1 MKSIKCLKE
10 GNTLLYGAKINQIER
25 KPIDTFIMDS
35 KKSQK
40 AVCFP
45 EIEHI
50 LTTQLRTIGDEDHN
64 SNQLRYPIL
73 YSCLTDE
80 DYIANIRHGISHD
93 YTRYLLKS
101 SEIDAEE
108 EKENIMCTNKV
119 IRTTSIST
127 NLGDSKLTT
136 KATKIHHD

>member
-1 MKSIKCLKE
+1 MEGVKRPKE
-10 GNTLLYGAKINQIER
+10 GNTLLIGAKINQIER

-40 AVCFP
+40 AVCFK
-45 EIEHI
+45 EKEDI
-50 LTTQLRTIGDEDHN
+50 LTHELRTIGDEDHN

-80 DYIANIRHGISHD
+80 DYIANIRHGISCD

-101 SEIDAEE
+101 IEIDVEE
-108 EKENIMCTNKV
+108 EKENIMCTNNV
-119 IRTTSIST
+119 IRFTSIDT
-127 NLGDSKLTT
+127 NLGDSKLTKT
-136 KATKIHHD
+136 ASKIRRD

>member
-1 MKSIKCLKE
+1 MEGVECAKG
-10 GNTLLYGAKINQIER
+10 GNTLLIGAKINQIVH
-25 KPIDTFIMDS
+25 KPIDAFIMDS

-40 AVCFP
+40 AVCCP
-45 EIEHI
+45 EKEDI
-50 LTTQLRTIGDEDHN
+50 LTNELRNIGDEDRN

-108 EKENIMCTNKV
+108 EKENIMCTTKV
-119 IRTTSIST
+119 IRTTSIDT

-136 KATKIHHD
+136 KATKIRRD

>member
-1 MKSIKCLKE
+1 MEGVKRPKE
-10 GNTLLYGAKINQIER
+10 ENTLLIGAKINQIER

-40 AVCFP
+40 AVCFK
-45 EIEHI
+45 EKEDI
-50 LTTQLRTIGDEDHN
+50 LTHELRTIGDEDHN

-80 DYIANIRHGISHD
+80 DYIANIRHGISCD

-101 SEIDAEE
+101 IEIDVEE

-119 IRTTSIST
+119 IRFTSIDT
-127 NLGDSKLTT
+127 NLGDPKLTKT
-136 KATKIHHD
+136 ASKIRRD

>member
-1 MKSIKCLKE
+1 MESIECPNE
-10 GNTLLYGAKINQIER
+10 ETTLRIGAKINQIER

-35 KKSQK
+35 KKSQT

-45 EIEHI
+45 EKEHI

-101 SEIDAEE
+101 SEIDAE
-108 EKENIMCTNKV
+108 
-119 IRTTSIST
+119 
-127 NLGDSKLTT
+127 
-136 KATKIHHD
+136 

>member
-1 MKSIKCLKE
+1 MKSIKCPKE
-10 GNTLLYGAKINQIER
+10 ENPLLIGSKINQIER
-25 KPIDTFIMDS
+25 KPMDTFIMDS

-45 EIEHI
+45 EKEHI

-108 EKENIMCTNKV
+108 EKENIMCTTKV
-119 IRTTSIST
+119 IRTTSIDT

-136 KATKIHHD
+136 KATKIRRD

>member
-1 MKSIKCLKE
+1 MEGVKRPKE
-10 GNTLLYGAKINQIER
+10 GNTLLIGAKINQIER
-25 KPIDTFIMDS
+25 NPIDTFIMDS

-40 AVCFP
+40 AVCFK
-45 EIEHI
+45 EKEDI
-50 LTTQLRTIGDEDHN
+50 LTHELRTIGDEDHN

-80 DYIANIRHGISHD
+80 DYIANIRHGISCD

-101 SEIDAEE
+101 IEIDVEE

-119 IRTTSIST
+119 IRFTSIDT
-127 NLGDSKLTT
+127 NLGDPKLTKT
-136 KATKIHHD
+136 ASKIRRD

>member
-1 MKSIKCLKE
+1 MEGVKRPKE
-10 GNTLLYGAKINQIER
+10 GNTLLIDAKINQIER

-40 AVCFP
+40 AVCFK
-45 EIEHI
+45 EKEDI
-50 LTTQLRTIGDEDHN
+50 LTHELRTIGDEDHN

-80 DYIANIRHGISHD
+80 DYIANIRHGISCD

-101 SEIDAEE
+101 IEIDVEE

-119 IRTTSIST
+119 IRTTSIDT
-127 NLGDSKLTT
+127 NLGDPKLTKT
-136 KATKIHHD
+136 ASKIRRD

>member
-1 MKSIKCLKE
+1 MESIKCPKE
-10 GNTLLYGAKINQIER
+10 RNPLLIGSKINQIDR
-25 KPIDTFIMDS
+25 KPMDTFIMDS

-40 AVCFP
+40 AVCCP
-45 EIEHI
+45 EKEDI
-50 LTTQLRTIGDEDHN
+50 LTNELRNIGDEDRN

-108 EKENIMCTNKV
+108 EKENIMCTTKV
-119 IRTTSIST
+119 IRTTSIDT

-136 KATKIHHD
+136 KATKIRRD

>member
-1 MKSIKCLKE
+1 MEGVKRPKE
-10 GNTLLYGAKINQIER
+10 GNTLLIGAKINQIER

-40 AVCFP
+40 AVCFK
-45 EIEHI
+45 EKEDI
-50 LTTQLRTIGDEDHN
+50 LTHELRTIGDEDHN

-80 DYIANIRHGISHD
+80 DYIANIRHGISCD

-101 SEIDAEE
+101 IEIDVEE

-119 IRTTSIST
+119 IRFTSIDT
-127 NLGDSKLTT
+127 NLGDPKLTKT
-136 KATKIHHD
+136 ASKIRRD